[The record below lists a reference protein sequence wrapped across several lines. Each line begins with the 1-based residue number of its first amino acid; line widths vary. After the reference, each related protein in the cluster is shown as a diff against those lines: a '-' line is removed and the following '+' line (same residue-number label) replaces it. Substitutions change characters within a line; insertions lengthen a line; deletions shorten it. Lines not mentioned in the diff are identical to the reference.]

1 MNDTLGIDLELE
13 AQERAVGLFRA
24 DVLCKDIGTHRWV
37 LIEKPRHSALMDDEV
52 TLPSRRER
60 CYN

>member
-1 MNDTLGIDLELE
+1 MPLGIDLELE

-52 TLPSRRER
+52 TLLV
-60 CYN
+60 